1 MLVEHLS
8 DREKNDL
15 IFILTLR
22 AILSLPTG
30 KIFIAHK
37 KFINIDRNS
46 NKKIII
52 LVSRSQVILGN
63 FLGGFYDDVDYCGNL
78 QCIFMI
84 KQRIVVNLF
93 SRDHIKLT

>member
-37 KFINIDRNS
+37 KFIYIDQNS

-52 LVSRSQVILGN
+52 LISRSQEIFEN
-63 FLGGFYDDVDYCGNL
+63 FLGGFYEDFIYCDNL
-78 QCIFMI
+78 KCISMI
-84 KQRIVVNLF
+84 KQRI
-93 SRDHIKLT
+93 KK